1 MFKFIPLKK
10 DRMRILLLC
19 FVLGSALFVS
29 CTDTGKTEPMLRF
42 RMRLDSTQERL
53 NNIGAPASIP
63 AENRAQNPRFNAIA
77 VHYIELASSPYTLL
91 GQGSI
96 LYQTASTSQGGSQ
109 AILFDSLVM
118 VNDNEVFFEIPL
130 SQVPAGNYSWIRVSL
145 AYQNYDISFRV
156 GPPQVPVTLNGTASV
171 ASFIGYNTYIKTHLV
186 KTLSETLNSNKLQG
200 YWAFEAN
207 IPGYPAQLSSGQ
219 APPGA
224 TTVPNPLWQSSPI
237 PAGSCVVTGP
247 FDKTLS
253 VNAQSN
259 GDIEV
264 VVSLSTNKSFEWKE
278 SGGNNV
284 YEPLA
289 GDTVVDMGIRGLVS
303 TVVY

>member
-1 MFKFIPLKK
+1 
-10 DRMRILLLC
+10 MRYLLIL
-19 FVLGSALFVS
+19 GISLFLFA
-29 CTDTGKTEPMLRF
+29 CGEEATEPMLRF
-42 RMRLDSTQERL
+42 RMQLDSTQQRL
-53 NNIGAPASIP
+53 NNIGEPAIMP
-63 AENRAQNPRFNAIA
+63 AQNRAQNPRFNGIA

-91 GQGSI
+91 GQGSV
-96 LYQTASTSQGGSQ
+96 LYQTASTNQGGSQ

-130 SQVPAGNYSWIRVSL
+130 SQVPAGNYTWIRVSL
-145 AYQNYDISFRV
+145 AYQNYDITFQV
-156 GPPQVPVTLNGTASV
+156 GPPQVPVALSGTASI
-171 ASFIGYNTYIKTHLV
+171 ASFIGYNTYIKSHTV
-186 KTLSETLNSNKLQG
+186 KTISQTLNSNKLQG
-200 YWAFEAN
+200 YWAFEAS
-207 IPGYPAQLSSGQ
+207 IPGYPAQLSFGQ

-247 FDKTLS
+247 FDQAL
-253 VNAQSN
+253 NINPQSN

-264 VVSLSTNKSFEWKE
+264 EVSLSTNQSFEWKE

-303 TVVY
+303 RVVY

>member
-1 MFKFIPLKK
+1 
-10 DRMRILLLC
+10 
-19 FVLGSALFVS
+19 
-29 CTDTGKTEPMLRF
+29 
-42 RMRLDSTQERL
+42 MRLDSTQHRL
-53 NNIGAPASIP
+53 NNIGEPAIMP
-63 AENRAQNPRFNAIA
+63 AQNRAQNPRFNGIA

-91 GQGSI
+91 GQGAV
-96 LYQTASTSQGGSQ
+96 LYQTASTTQGGNQ

-118 VNDNEVFFEIPL
+118 VKDNEVFFEIPL
-130 SQVPAGNYSWIRVSL
+130 SQVPVGEYSWIRVSL

-156 GPPQVPVTLNGTASV
+156 GPPQVPVTLNGTASI
-171 ASFIGYNTYIKTHLV
+171 ASFIGYNTFIKSHLV

-200 YWAFEAN
+200 YWAFEAS

-219 APPGA
+219 APPGS

-247 FDKTLS
+247 FDQAL
-253 VNAQSN
+253 NINPQSN

-264 VVSLSTNKSFEWKE
+264 VVSLSTNQSFEWKE

-303 TVVY
+303 RVVY